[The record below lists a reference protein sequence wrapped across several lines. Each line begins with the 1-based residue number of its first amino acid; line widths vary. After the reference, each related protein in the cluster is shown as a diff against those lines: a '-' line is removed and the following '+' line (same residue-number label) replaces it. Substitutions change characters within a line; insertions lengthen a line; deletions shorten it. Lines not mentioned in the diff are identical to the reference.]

1 LADGWCRILSSYWLA
16 HFFVVEISAKVLQYF
31 GLDCGKLEFFILLTS
46 RNIQTI
52 VDSPALL
59 ETGSAEK
66 IAVCA
71 HTTHLL
77 KK

>member
-1 LADGWCRILSSYWLA
+1 MKK
-16 HFFVVEISAKVLQYF
+16 SANF
-31 GLDCGKLEFFILLTS
+31 GLDCGMWNSSNILLAI
-46 RNIQTI
+46 RNPRTI

-59 ETGSAEK
+59 ETGLAEK

-71 HTTHLL
+71 HTTRLP